1 MQELRILNGYHRG
14 ATLPLA
20 DSGERILGA
29 HEDADVVLAD
39 PGILGRHARLALTA
53 GGWTLTAMDGCLR
66 RADTNQTAS
75 TLQLAFGEQARAD
88 RIWLTVVDQDAP
100 WIDPPP
106 EPGDAPPAPPDEQ
119 QDASADDDNPM
130 PHGTP
135 PGITENQTPSPAPA
149 ANAPVA
155 TDSAA
160 AEMPQPRRARGYRM
174 VLLPLFLATA
184 LTGAAAYALT
194 SHPAASDEHAR
205 VREDELKRLAALPR
219 KLPAAELEAALRRRL
234 AEVDLLYRVTL
245 ELREGAWTI
254 RGAMGDD
261 DAERLQRMLRDF
273 AKAHVID
280 FPIDVKIGSP
290 ESMLPFRIIQV
301 LNGSDPS
308 IVTDDG
314 RRLYVGDEYRGVRL
328 AAVAGNQIKFTGKQA
343 LNVSW

>member
-29 HEDADVVLAD
+29 QEDADVVLAD
-39 PGILGRHARLALTA
+39 PGIAGQHARLAFTPA
-53 GGWTLTAMDGCLR
+53 GWTLTAMDGCLR
-66 RADTNQTAS
+66 RADSNRPESA
-75 TLQLAFGEQARAD
+75 LQLAFGELARAD

-100 WIDPPP
+100 WSDPPP
-106 EPGDAPPAPPDEQ
+106 EPVDTPHSSGDHEAASSDALPLPATDEDDPHAPAPTPDE
-119 QDASADDDNPM
+119 ATAA
-130 PHGTP
+130 
-135 PGITENQTPSPAPA
+135 EPAPA
-149 ANAPVA
+149 
-155 TDSAA
+155 
-160 AEMPQPRRARGYRM
+160 RRARAYRM
-174 VLLPLFLATA
+174 VLLPFFMATA
-184 LTGAAAYALT
+184 LTGAAAYALS
-194 SHPAASDEHAR
+194 SHPAPADEQAQAR
-205 VREDELKRLAALPR
+205 AEELKRLAALPR
-219 KLPAAELEAALRRRL
+219 KLPAAELEAALRKRL
-234 AEVDLLYRVTL
+234 AEVDLLSRVTL
-245 ELREGAWTI
+245 DLREGAWTL

-273 AKAHVID
+273 AKAYVID

-290 ESMLPFRIIQV
+290 ESMLPFRIVQV

-328 AAVAGNQIKFTGKQA
+328 AAVAGNQIRFTGKHA